1 MKFSTSSRKT
11 LMIAGGIAVLGGLLW
26 LALRSPAQLASTARV
41 TRGPLE
47 VVFQEEGKT
56 RVKQR
61 YLITAPVAGTVRRI
75 TLQAGDTVQA
85 GQTLA
90 EMEPSASTL
99 LDPRA
104 RSQAQADVR
113 SAEALL
119 AAARKRSAAAQAS
132 QQLAQADWQ
141 RAQALQPSGA
151 IARQELDQAR
161 SRHAAT
167 QAELGVARA
176 DEQAAAARLASA
188 RALLA
193 DEGRAASAATAS
205 AASAGSGAGKVL
217 VITAPVAGRIIQR
230 PVESATP
237 VPVGHTLMTI
247 GDPTQLEIE
256 VEVLSSDA
264 VRLAAGMPARIVRWG
279 GEGTLQARV
288 ARVEPGGFTKV
299 SALGVEEQRTRV
311 ILDLISPHEQ
321 WAALG
326 DGYRV
331 EVEFIVQQA
340 KDVLQVPSP
349 ALFRMGEGW
358 VVYRLENERARRTP
372 VQIGLRSATSTE
384 IKDGLQADQTVII
397 QPDERIND
405 GTRIQASSTTK
416 D

>member
-1 MKFSTSSRKT
+1 MKLTTPSRKT

-47 VVFQEEGKT
+47 VVFREEGKT

-75 TLQAGDTVQA
+75 ALQAGDTVQA

-90 EMEPSASTL
+90 EIEPSASTL

-113 SAEALL
+113 NAEALL

-161 SRHAAT
+161 SRHATA

-176 DEQAAAARLASA
+176 DEQAAAARLAST

-193 DEGRAASAATAS
+193 DEGRSASAAAAS

-217 VITAPVAGRIIQR
+217 AITAPVAGRIIQR

-358 VVYRLENERARRTP
+358 AVYRVEDGKAVRTL
-372 VQIGLRSATSTE
+372 VKTGMRSASATE
-384 IKDGLQADQTVII
+384 ITEGLQPDQRVII
-397 QPDERIND
+397 QPDERITE
-405 GTRIQASSTTK
+405 GTRIQHA

>member
-1 MKFSTSSRKT
+1 MKFTTSSCKT

-75 TLQAGDTVQA
+75 TLQAGDAVQA

-90 EMEPSASTL
+90 EIEPSASTL

-113 SAEALL
+113 NAEALL

-161 SRHAAT
+161 SRHATT

-193 DEGRAASAATAS
+193 DEGRSASTAAAP
-205 AASAGSGAGKVL
+205 AASAGSGSGKVL
-217 VITAPVAGRIIQR
+217 AITAPVAGRIIQR

-247 GDPTQLEIE
+247 GDPTQLEIA

-321 WAALG
+321 WATLG

-358 VVYRLENERARRTP
+358 AVYRVENGKAVRTL
-372 VQIGLRSATSTE
+372 VKTGMRSANATE
-384 IKDGLQADQTVII
+384 ITEGLQPDQRVII
-397 QPDERIND
+397 QPDERITE
-405 GTRIQASSTTK
+405 GTRIQHA

>member
-1 MKFSTSSRKT
+1 MKFTTSSRKT

-75 TLQAGDTVQA
+75 ILQAGDAVQA

-90 EMEPSASTL
+90 EIEPSASTL

-113 SAEALL
+113 NAEALL

-161 SRHAAT
+161 SRHVTT

-193 DEGRAASAATAS
+193 DEGRAASTAAAP
-205 AASAGSGAGKVL
+205 AASAGSGSGKVL
-217 VITAPVAGRIIQR
+217 AITAPVAGRIIQR

-247 GDPTQLEIE
+247 GDPTQLEIA

-279 GEGTLQARV
+279 GEGMLQARV

-321 WAALG
+321 WATLG

-358 VVYRLENERARRTP
+358 AVYRVENGKAVRTL
-372 VQIGLRSATSTE
+372 VKTGMRSANATEITEGLRP
-384 IKDGLQADQTVII
+384 DQRVII
-397 QPDERIND
+397 QPDERITE
-405 GTRIQASSTTK
+405 GTRIQHA

>member
-1 MKFSTSSRKT
+1 MKLTTPSRKT

-47 VVFQEEGKT
+47 VVFREEGKT

-75 TLQAGDTVQA
+75 TLQAGDAVQA

-113 SAEALL
+113 NAEALL

-161 SRHAAT
+161 SRHATT

-205 AASAGSGAGKVL
+205 AASAGSGTGKVL
-217 VITAPVAGRIIQR
+217 AITAPVAGRIIQR

-321 WAALG
+321 WATLG

-358 VVYRLENERARRTP
+358 AVYRVEDGKAVRTL
-372 VQIGLRSATSTE
+372 VKTGMRSANATE
-384 IKDGLQADQTVII
+384 ITEGLQPDQRVII
-397 QPDERIND
+397 QPDERITE
-405 GTRIQASSTTK
+405 GTRIQHA

>member
-1 MKFSTSSRKT
+1 MKFSTPSRKT
-11 LMIAGGIAVLGGLLW
+11 LMVAGGIAVLGGLLW

-47 VVFQEEGKT
+47 VVFREEGKT

-90 EMEPSASTL
+90 EIEPSASTL

-161 SRHAAT
+161 SRHATT

-193 DEGRAASAATAS
+193 DEGRAASAVAAS
-205 AASAGSGAGKVL
+205 AASAGSAGSGTGKVL
-217 VITAPVAGRIIQR
+217 AITAPVAGRIIQR

-358 VVYRLENERARRTP
+358 AVYRVENGKAVRTL
-372 VQIGLRSATSTE
+372 VKTGMRSANATE
-384 IKDGLQADQTVII
+384 ITEGLQPDQRVII
-397 QPDERIND
+397 QPDERITE
-405 GTRIQASSTTK
+405 GTRIQHA

>member
-1 MKFSTSSRKT
+1 MKLPTPSRKT

-47 VVFQEEGKT
+47 VVFREEGKT

-75 TLQAGDTVQA
+75 TLQAGDAVQA

-113 SAEALL
+113 NAEALL

-161 SRHAAT
+161 SRHATT

-188 RALLA
+188 RALLT
-193 DEGRAASAATAS
+193 DEGLAASTAAAS
-205 AASAGSGAGKVL
+205 AASAGSGSGKVL
-217 VITAPVAGRIIQR
+217 AITAPVAGRIIQR

-358 VVYRLENERARRTP
+358 AVYRVEDGKAVRTL
-372 VQIGLRSATSTE
+372 VKTGMRSASATE
-384 IKDGLQADQTVII
+384 ITEGLQPDQRVII
-397 QPDERIND
+397 QPDERITE
-405 GTRIQASSTTK
+405 GTRIQHA

>member
-1 MKFSTSSRKT
+1 MKFTTSSRKT

-47 VVFQEEGKT
+47 VVFREEGKT

-75 TLQAGDTVQA
+75 ALQAGDTVQA

-90 EMEPSASTL
+90 EIEPSASTL

-113 SAEALL
+113 NAEALL
-119 AAARKRSAAAQAS
+119 AAARKRSAAAQAG

-161 SRHAAT
+161 SRHATA

-176 DEQAAAARLASA
+176 DEQAAAARLAST

-193 DEGRAASAATAS
+193 DEGRSASAAAAS

-217 VITAPVAGRIIQR
+217 AITAPVAGRIIQR

-349 ALFRMGEGW
+349 ALFRMDEGW
-358 VVYRLENERARRTP
+358 AVYRVEDGKAVRTL
-372 VQIGLRSATSTE
+372 VKTGMRSASATE
-384 IKDGLQADQTVII
+384 ITEGLQPDQRVII
-397 QPDERIND
+397 QPDERITE
-405 GTRIQASSTTK
+405 GTRIQHA

>member
-1 MKFSTSSRKT
+1 MNITFSSRKT
-11 LMIAGGIAVLGGLLW
+11 LMLAGGVAVLGILLW
-26 LALRSPAQLASTARV
+26 LALRSPAQLASTAPV

-47 VVFQEEGKT
+47 VSFQEEGKT
-56 RVKQR
+56 RIKQR
-61 YLITAPVAGTVRRI
+61 YVITAPVAGTVRRI
-75 TLQAGDTVQA
+75 NLQAGDAVQA

-90 EMEPSASTL
+90 ELEPSASTL

-113 SAEALL
+113 SAQALL
-119 AAARKRSAAAQAS
+119 DAARKRSAAAQAS

-151 IARQELDQAR
+151 IAKQELDQAR
-161 SRHAAT
+161 SRHAAA

-176 DEQAAAARLASA
+176 DEQAAAARLTAA

-193 DEGRAASAATAS
+193 DEGRAASGSS
-205 AASAGSGAGKVL
+205 AKEAGAVL
-217 VITAPVAGRIIQR
+217 AITAPVAGRIIQR
-230 PVESATP
+230 PIESATP
-237 VPVGHTLMTI
+237 VPVGHTLMEI
-247 GDPTQLEIE
+247 GDPTQLEVE

-264 VRLAAGMPARIVRWG
+264 VRLTTGMPARIMRWG

-311 ILDLISPHEQ
+311 ILDLLSPHEQ

-331 EVEFIVQQA
+331 EVEFILQQA
-340 KDVLQVPSP
+340 KDVLQVPSH
-349 ALFRMGEGW
+349 ALFRLGEGW
-358 VVYRLENERARRTP
+358 AVYRLENERARRTP
-372 VQIGLRSATSTE
+372 VQIGLRSATATE

-397 QPDERIND
+397 QPDERITD
-405 GTRIQASSTTK
+405 GTRIQASSTAK

>member
-1 MKFSTSSRKT
+1 MNIAFSSRKT
-11 LMIAGGIAVLGGLLW
+11 LMLAGGIAVLGGLLW
-26 LALRSPAQLASTARV
+26 LALRSPAQLASTGQV

-47 VVFQEEGKT
+47 VAFQEEGKT
-56 RVKQR
+56 RIKQR
-61 YLITAPVAGTVRRI
+61 YVITAPVAGTVRRI
-75 TLQAGDTVQA
+75 SLQAGDAVQA

-90 EMEPSASTL
+90 ELEPSASTL

-113 SAEALL
+113 SAQALL
-119 AAARKRSAAAQAS
+119 DAARKRSAAAQAS

-151 IARQELDQAR
+151 IAKQELDQAR
-161 SRHAAT
+161 SRHAAA

-176 DEQAAAARLASA
+176 DEQAAAARLAAA

-193 DEGRAASAATAS
+193 DEGRAASGGS
-205 AASAGSGAGKVL
+205 AKEAGKVL
-217 VITAPVAGRIIQR
+217 AITAPVAGRIIQR
-230 PVESATP
+230 PIESASP

-247 GDPTQLEIE
+247 GDPTQLEVE

-264 VRLAAGMPARIVRWG
+264 VRLGPSMPARIMRWG

-311 ILDLISPHEQ
+311 ILDLLSPHEQ

-331 EVEFIVQQA
+331 EVEFILQQA
-340 KDVLQVPSP
+340 KDVLQVPSH
-349 ALFRMGEGW
+349 ALFRLGEGW
-358 VVYRLENERARRTP
+358 AVYRLENERARRTP
-372 VQIGLRSATSTE
+372 VQIGLRSATATE

-397 QPDERIND
+397 QPDERITD
-405 GTRIQASSTTK
+405 GTRIQASSTAK

>member
-1 MKFSTSSRKT
+1 MKFTTPSRKT

-26 LALRSPAQLASTARV
+26 LAQRSPAQLASTARV

-75 TLQAGDTVQA
+75 TLQAGDAVQA

-151 IARQELDQAR
+151 IARQEFDQAR
-161 SRHAAT
+161 SRHTAT

-176 DEQAAAARLASA
+176 DEQVAAARLASA

-193 DEGRAASAATAS
+193 DEGRAASAAAAS
-205 AASAGSGAGKVL
+205 AASAGSGSGKVL
-217 VITAPVAGRIIQR
+217 AITAPVAGRIIQR

-358 VVYRLENERARRTP
+358 AVYRVEDGKAVRTL
-372 VQIGLRSATSTE
+372 VKTGMRSASATEITEGLRP
-384 IKDGLQADQTVII
+384 DQRVII
-397 QPDERIND
+397 QPDERITE
-405 GTRIQASSTTK
+405 GTRIQHA

>member
-1 MKFSTSSRKT
+1 M
-11 LMIAGGIAVLGGLLW
+11 
-26 LALRSPAQLASTARV
+26 ALRSPAQLASTARV

-75 TLQAGDTVQA
+75 TLQAGDAVQA

-119 AAARKRSAAAQAS
+119 AAARKRSTAAQAS

-151 IARQELDQAR
+151 IARQEFDQAR

-205 AASAGSGAGKVL
+205 AASAGSGSGKVL
-217 VITAPVAGRIIQR
+217 AIT
-230 PVESATP
+230 
-237 VPVGHTLMTI
+237 
-247 GDPTQLEIE
+247 
-256 VEVLSSDA
+256 
-264 VRLAAGMPARIVRWG
+264 
-279 GEGTLQARV
+279 
-288 ARVEPGGFTKV
+288 
-299 SALGVEEQRTRV
+299 
-311 ILDLISPHEQ
+311 
-321 WAALG
+321 
-326 DGYRV
+326 
-331 EVEFIVQQA
+331 
-340 KDVLQVPSP
+340 
-349 ALFRMGEGW
+349 
-358 VVYRLENERARRTP
+358 
-372 VQIGLRSATSTE
+372 
-384 IKDGLQADQTVII
+384 
-397 QPDERIND
+397 
-405 GTRIQASSTTK
+405 
-416 D
+416 